1 MDVRV
6 TVRHDFWVVE
16 YRISLRN
23 GHTKPKYS
31 KYISHHNKMLVYKY
45 IQTPPIVTSMQD
57 KEKNITPWMLTIEEG
72 RRVTAL
78 LE

>member
-1 MDVRV
+1 VDVRV
-6 TVRHDFWVVE
+6 TVGHDFRAVE

-45 IQTPPIVTSMQD
+45 IQTPPIVASMQD
-57 KEKNITPWMLTIEEG
+57 KEKNTAPWMLTMEEG
-72 RRVTAL
+72 RIVTAL